1 MTLSDGVSAV
11 KSASPRTLAE
21 QSQGSPSAP
30 AKARAGARRAKRRR
44 TALFFMAPALIGFLV
59 FFGYPLI
66 ATVYY
71 SFTKYDLINPPQF
84 IGFDNYVRMF
94 TTEPLVGVAA
104 YNTLWLVVILTT
116 CRVLFS
122 LGIASVI
129 SRLKSGV
136 GLVRTLCYLPTLAPP
151 AAATLAFVF
160 VFNPEFGPVNRFLRL
175 IGIDGGLWFNSP
187 AMSKPALTLLAL
199 WGSGELMIIILAA
212 LLDVP
217 TEQYEAA
224 ELDGAGSV
232 RKFWH
237 VTLPSI
243 SPVLLFGVVNS
254 IIYALQFFTQAIVAA
269 SASAGTA
276 DVAGNSKLIGAP
288 ENSTLTYP
296 IWLYVQGFRYFNMGY
311 AAAMAVLLFI
321 VSAGF
326 TWILVRQL
334 RKSQHQEEGT

>member
-1 MTLSDGVSAV
+1 MTSTLSAQ
-11 KSASPRTLAE
+11 TT
-21 QSQGSPSAP
+21 GSPSAP
-30 AKARAGARRAKRRR
+30 AKVRAGNRRAKRRR
-44 TALFFMAPALIGFLV
+44 TVFFFIAPAMLGFLI

-84 IGFDNYVRMF
+84 VGFDNYVRMF
-94 TTEPLVGVAA
+94 TTEPLAATAA
-104 YNTLWLVVILTT
+104 YNTLWLVIVLTI
-116 CRVLFS
+116 CRVIFS
-122 LGIASVI
+122 LGVASVI

-136 GLVRTLCYLPTLAPP
+136 GLVRTLCYLPALAPP

-175 IGIDGGLWFNSP
+175 VGVDGGLWFNGPST
-187 AMSKPALTLLAL
+187 SKPALTLLAL

-217 TEQYEAA
+217 QEQYEAA
-224 ELDGAGSV
+224 QLDGAGPI
-232 RKFWH
+232 RRFWH
-237 VTLPSI
+237 VTIPAI

-288 ENSTLTYP
+288 QNSTLTYP

-334 RKSQHQEEGT
+334 RKTQYQEDGA

>member
-1 MTLSDGVSAV
+1 MTPPDGASAV
-11 KSASPRTLAE
+11 KSASPRTLSEKTDGTPA
-21 QSQGSPSAP
+21 AP

-44 TALFFMAPALIGFLV
+44 TVFFFMAPALIGFLV

-224 ELDGAGSV
+224 ELDGAGPV
-232 RKFWH
+232 RRFWH

-288 ENSTLTYP
+288 QNSTLTYP

-334 RKSQHQEEGT
+334 RKSQHQEEGA

>member
-1 MTLSDGVSAV
+1 MTATLSAH
-11 KSASPRTLAE
+11 TT
-21 QSQGSPSAP
+21 GSSSAP
-30 AKARAGARRAKRRR
+30 VQARARARRARHRR
-44 TALFFMAPALIGFLV
+44 TVLLFIAPASLGFLI

-66 ATVYY
+66 ATIYY

-84 IGFDNYVRMF
+84 VGFDNYIRMF
-94 TTEPLVGVAA
+94 TSEQLIGKAA
-104 YNTLWLVVILTT
+104 YNTLWLVIVLTV
-116 CRVLFS
+116 CRVVFS
-122 LGIASVI
+122 LGVASVI

-136 GLVRTLCYLPTLAPP
+136 GLVRTLCYLPSLAPP

-160 VFNPEFGPVNRFLRL
+160 LFNPEFGPVNRFLRL
-175 IGIDGGLWFNSP
+175 VGIDGGLWFNDP

-217 TEQYEAA
+217 QEQYEAA
-224 ELDGAGSV
+224 ELDGAGPI
-232 RKFWH
+232 RRFWH

-254 IIYALQFFTQAIVAA
+254 IIYALQFFTQAIVAGSAA
-269 SASAGTA
+269 SGTA
-276 DVAGNSKLIGAP
+276 DVAGNTKFIGAP
-288 ENSTLTYP
+288 QNSTLTYP
-296 IWLYVQGFRYFNMGY
+296 VWLYVQGFRYFNMGY

-326 TWILVRQL
+326 TWLLVRRF
-334 RKSQHQEEGT
+334 RKGQHQEEGA

>member
-1 MTLSDGVSAV
+1 MTSTAVPVKTDG
-11 KSASPRTLAE
+11 T
-21 QSQGSPSAP
+21 PSAP
-30 AKARAGARRAKRRR
+30 AKVRAGARRAKRRR
-44 TALFFMAPALIGFLV
+44 TVLFFMAPAFIGFLI

-71 SFTKYDLINPPQF
+71 SFARYDLINPPQF
-84 IGFDNYVRMF
+84 IGFDNYIRMF
-94 TTEPLVGVAA
+94 TTEPLVGTAA
-104 YNTLWLVVILTT
+104 YNTLWLVVVLTV
-116 CRVLFS
+116 CRVTFS

-175 IGIDGGLWFNSP
+175 VGIDGGLWFNSP
-187 AMSKPALTLLAL
+187 EMSKPALTLLAL

-224 ELDGAGSV
+224 ELDGAGPI
-232 RKFWH
+232 RRFWH

-254 IIYALQFFTQAIVAA
+254 IIYALQFFTQAIVAS

-288 ENSTLTYP
+288 QNSTLTYP

-321 VSAGF
+321 VSSGF

-334 RKSQHQEEGT
+334 RKSQHQEEGA

>member
-1 MTLSDGVSAV
+1 MTS
-11 KSASPRTLAE
+11 TLAAKTD
-21 QSQGSPSAP
+21 GSSPAP
-30 AKARAGARRAKRRR
+30 DKARAGARRAKRRR
-44 TALFFMAPALIGFLV
+44 TVLFFMAPAFLGFLI

-71 SFTKYDLINPPQF
+71 SFTRYDLINPPQF

-94 TTEPLVGVAA
+94 TTEPLVGTAA
-104 YNTLWLVVILTT
+104 YNTLWLVVVLTV
-116 CRVLFS
+116 CRVTFA

-160 VFNPEFGPVNRFLRL
+160 VFNPEFGPVNRFLRFV
-175 IGIDGGLWFNSP
+175 GIDGGLWFNSP
-187 AMSKPALTLLAL
+187 EMSKPALTLLAL

-217 TEQYEAA
+217 AEQYEAA
-224 ELDGAGSV
+224 ELDGAGAV

-288 ENSTLTYP
+288 QNSTLTYP

-321 VSAGF
+321 VSSGF

-334 RKSQHQEEGT
+334 RKSQHQEEGA

>member
-1 MTLSDGVSAV
+1 MTVADGLAG
-11 KSASPRTLAE
+11 KSAASPPLDT
-21 QSQGSPSAP
+21 QSTASPPASARV
-30 AKARAGARRAKRRR
+30 RAGARRAKRRR
-44 TALFFMAPALIGFLV
+44 TVFFFIAPATLGFLI

-71 SFTKYDLINPPQF
+71 SFTKYDLINPPQWT
-84 IGFDNYVRMF
+84 GFDNYVRMF
-94 TTEPLVGVAA
+94 TTEPLAATAA
-104 YNTLWLVVILTT
+104 YNTLWLVVVLTI
-116 CRVLFS
+116 CRVTFS
-122 LGIASVI
+122 LGVASVI

-160 VFNPEFGPVNRFLRL
+160 VFNPEFGPVNRFLKL
-175 IGIDGGLWFNSP
+175 VGIDGPLWFNSP
-187 AMSKPALTLLAL
+187 TWSKPALTLLTL
-199 WGSGELMIIILAA
+199 WGCGELMIIILAA

-224 ELDGAGSV
+224 QLDGAGPV
-232 RKFWH
+232 RRFWH

-296 IWLYVQGFRYFNMGY
+296 VWLYVEGFRYFNMGY

-321 VSAGF
+321 VSASF

-334 RKSQHQEEGT
+334 RKSQHQEEGA

>member
-1 MTLSDGVSAV
+1 MTS
-11 KSASPRTLAE
+11 TLAE
-21 QSQGSPSAP
+21 KAPGSPSAP

-44 TALFFMAPALIGFLV
+44 TALFFMAPALVGFLV

-224 ELDGAGSV
+224 ELDGAYWSASSGTS
-232 RKFWH
+232 RCRRSRRCCCSAWS
-237 VTLPSI
+237 TRSSTRCSSSRRRSSRRPLRRARPT
-243 SPVLLFGVVNS
+243 SPVTRS
-254 IIYALQFFTQAIVAA
+254 S
-269 SASAGTA
+269 SARPKT
-276 DVAGNSKLIGAP
+276 
-288 ENSTLTYP
+288 
-296 IWLYVQGFRYFNMGY
+296 R
-311 AAAMAVLLFI
+311 
-321 VSAGF
+321 
-326 TWILVRQL
+326 R
-334 RKSQHQEEGT
+334 

>member
-1 MTLSDGVSAV
+1 ML
-11 KSASPRTLAE
+11 
-21 QSQGSPSAP
+21 
-30 AKARAGARRAKRRR
+30 
-44 TALFFMAPALIGFLV
+44 GFLI

-71 SFTKYDLINPPQF
+71 SFTRYDLINAPEF
-84 IGFDNYVRMF
+84 VGFDNYIRMF
-94 TTEPLVGVAA
+94 TSEPLVGTAA
-104 YNTLWLVVILTT
+104 YNTLWLVIVLTF
-116 CRVLFS
+116 CRVVFA
-122 LGIASVI
+122 LGTASII

-136 GLVRTLCYLPTLAPP
+136 GLVRTLCYLPSLAPP

-160 VFNPEFGPVNRFLRL
+160 LFNPEYGPVNAFLSAV
-175 IGIDGGLWFNSP
+175 GIDGGLWFNDP
-187 AMSKPALTLLAL
+187 AMSKPALTLLVM

-217 TEQYEAA
+217 QEQYEAA
-224 ELDGAGSV
+224 ELDGAGPV
-232 RKFWH
+232 RRFWH

-254 IIYALQFFTQAIVAA
+254 MIFALQFFTQAIVAG
-269 SASAGTA
+269 SAAAGAA
-276 DVAGNSKLIGAP
+276 DVAGNTRFIGAP
-288 ENSTLTYP
+288 QNSTLTYP
-296 IWLYVQGFRYFNMGY
+296 VWLYVQGFRYFNMGY

-334 RKSQHQEEGT
+334 RKSQHQEEGG

>member
-1 MTLSDGVSAV
+1 MTSTAV
-11 KSASPRTLAE
+11 PLKTD
-21 QSQGSPSAP
+21 GSPSAP

-44 TALFFMAPALIGFLV
+44 TVLFFMAPAFLGFLI

-71 SFTKYDLINPPQF
+71 SFTRYDLINPPQF
-84 IGFDNYVRMF
+84 IGFDNYIRMF
-94 TTEPLVGVAA
+94 TTEPLVGTAA
-104 YNTLWLVVILTT
+104 YNTLWLVVVLTV
-116 CRVLFS
+116 CRVVFS

-175 IGIDGGLWFNSP
+175 VGIDGGLWFNSP

-224 ELDGAGSV
+224 ELDGAGPV
-232 RKFWH
+232 RRFWH

-288 ENSTLTYP
+288 QNSTLTYP

-321 VSAGF
+321 VSSGF

-334 RKSQHQEEGT
+334 RKSQHQEEGA

>member
-1 MTLSDGVSAV
+1 MTSTAV
-11 KSASPRTLAE
+11 PVKP
-21 QSQGSPSAP
+21 QGSPSAP
-30 AKARAGARRAKRRR
+30 EKARAGARRAKRRR
-44 TALFFMAPALIGFLV
+44 TVLFFMAPAFVGFLI

-71 SFTKYDLINPPQF
+71 SFTRYDLINPPEF
-84 IGFDNYVRMF
+84 IGFGNYVRMF
-94 TTEPLVGVAA
+94 TSEPLVGTAA
-104 YNTLWLVVILTT
+104 YNTLWLVVVLTV
-116 CRVLFS
+116 CRVVFA

-175 IGIDGGLWFNSP
+175 VGIDGGLWFNSP
-187 AMSKPALTLLAL
+187 AMSKPALTLLTL
-199 WGSGELMIIILAA
+199 WGCGELMIIILAA

-224 ELDGAGSV
+224 ELDGAGPV
-232 RKFWH
+232 RRFWH

-288 ENSTLTYP
+288 QNSTLTYP

-334 RKSQHQEEGT
+334 RKSQHQEEGA

>member
-1 MTLSDGVSAV
+1 MTS
-11 KSASPRTLAE
+11 TLPA
-21 QSQGSPSAP
+21 QATGSPSAP
-30 AKARAGARRAKRRR
+30 VKVRAGARRAKRRR
-44 TALFFMAPALIGFLV
+44 TVFFFMAPAFLGFLI
-59 FFGYPLI
+59 FFAYPLI

-71 SFTKYDLINPPQF
+71 SFTKYDLINAPEF
-84 IGFDNYVRMF
+84 VGFDNYVRMF
-94 TTEPLVGVAA
+94 TTEPLVGTAA
-104 YNTLWLVVILTT
+104 YNTLWLVVVLTI
-116 CRVLFS
+116 CRVVFS
-122 LGIASVI
+122 LGVASVI

-175 IGIDGGLWFNSP
+175 VGVDGPLWFNGP
-187 AMSKPALTLLAL
+187 GTSKPALTLLAL

-224 ELDGAGSV
+224 QLDGAGPV
-232 RKFWH
+232 RRFWH
-237 VTLPSI
+237 VTIPSI
-243 SPVLLFGVVNS
+243 SPVLLFGIVNS
-254 IIYALQFFTQAIVAA
+254 IIYALQFFTQAIVAS

-288 ENSTLTYP
+288 QNSTLTYP
-296 IWLYVQGFRYFNMGY
+296 IWLYVEGFRYFNMGY

-334 RKSQHQEEGT
+334 RKSQHQEEGA